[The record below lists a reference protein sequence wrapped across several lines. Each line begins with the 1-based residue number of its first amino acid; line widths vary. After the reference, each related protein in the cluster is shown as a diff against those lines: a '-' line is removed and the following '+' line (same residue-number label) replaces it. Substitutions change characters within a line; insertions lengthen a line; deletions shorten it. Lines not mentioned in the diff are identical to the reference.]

1 MATVYLAVQETLGRQ
16 VALKVINP
24 ELAADDAFRE
34 RFARE
39 GQIVARFRHPQIV
52 IIYDFRKHGTSLLLS
67 MEYLPGGTLKERI
80 KRGLAK
86 PQVLEIAASMARAL
100 AYAHRNGVVHR
111 DVKPANI
118 LFREDDTPVLTDFG
132 IARFLDDSTRL
143 TQPGL
148 SMGSPRYMSP
158 EQVMGHTID
167 FRSDI
172 YSLGI
177 VFYEMLTGD
186 VPWSDTSNP
195 VAAALMHCTAPIP
208 SLPAELIGYQPILE
222 KLLAKKPEDR
232 YQGAD
237 DFAEDL
243 RRVSRNE
250 MEPTGPP
257 AFTEILRSPPPMPK
271 QDRRAGRKLVIATA
285 ILLLTA
291 GLGGGYWLVR
301 DTPDDSGAKDLPPIL
316 LPPAKGP
323 RPIVGKVEALAIEL
337 LKKQL
342 FDESLGQILAG
353 LKRAPQ
359 DARLLALKDF
369 VEKQRTHKR
378 THQLLAWARQELDAG
393 RLDEAS
399 SLVKDGLELAPGDK
413 DLVALKAQ
421 IDNRVALRKKIA
433 KLVTLAAAKAD
444 AGAPEEAL
452 AAVEQALQLDPGNQ
466 QALDLRAQLD
476 AAAERRQKAANLL
489 AKAQERR
496 EAGDFEKSL
505 ALIDAGL
512 DLIPD
517 HPPLLSART
526 QVEQALAAEKLHKAN
541 AQRADALLL
550 QARKALDLANLEE
563 AHRLAEQGLEL
574 VPDHPAL
581 ASLLQE
587 VKERQASAARDRE
600 ETTRL
605 LGLAAQKRT
614 EGRIEE
620 ALAQCKVHFRANR
633 LTSGDSRDPE
643 TAYDCYREVLELE
656 PENAEALE
664 GITQIAGKYAGWTS
678 GKIDQRNSSAAH
690 LYLDRLVGVAPQ
702 YPQLPELRER
712 LQQLDRSLASSR
724 RAAQTTRTPAGRT
737 RRPTTSL
744 PKDVPVP
751 TPAFAEKEAKTPTEP
766 SPPPSQPSKPIIG
779 TF

>member
-1 MATVYLAVQETLGRQ
+1 MDIPGYKVVRELGRGGMATVYLAVQETLSRQ

-24 ELAADDAFRE
+24 ELAADDSFRE
-34 RFARE
+34 RFVRE
-39 GQIVARFRHPQIV
+39 GQIVARFRHPQMV
-52 IIYDFRKHGTSLLLS
+52 IIYEFRRHGTSLLLS
-67 MEYLPGGTLKERI
+67 MEHLPGGTLKERI
-80 KRGLAK
+80 KHGLAK
-86 PQVLEIAASMARAL
+86 PQVLEIASSMARAL

-118 LFREDDTPVLTDFG
+118 LFRDDDTPVLTDFG

-158 EQVMGHTID
+158 EQVMGHAID

-177 VFYEMLTGD
+177 VFYEMLTGN

-208 SLPAELIGYQPILE
+208 SLPAELIEYQPILE

-232 YQGAD
+232 YQDAD
-237 DFAEDL
+237 EFAEDL
-243 RRVSRNE
+243 RRVRCNE
-250 MEPTGPP
+250 MERKGPP
-257 AFTEILRSPPPMPK
+257 ELTEILPSPPITPK
-271 QDRRAGRKLVIATA
+271 PGRRTAGRKLGILTA
-285 ILLLTA
+285 VLLVSA
-291 GLGGGYWLVR
+291 GLGTGGYWLLSG
-301 DTPDDSGAKDLPPIL
+301 TPDDS
-316 LPPAKGP
+316 
-323 RPIVGKVEALAIEL
+323 
-337 LKKQL
+337 QL
-342 FDESLGQILAG
+342 FDESLHQILDA
-353 LKRAPQ
+353 LNRAPQ
-359 DARLLALKDF
+359 NEDAQLQALKDF
-369 VEKQRTHKR
+369 VEKQRMHKR
-378 THQLLAWARQELDAG
+378 ARQLLAQAQRELEAG
-393 RLDEAS
+393 RLDKAS
-399 SLVKDGLELAPGDK
+399 SLVKDGLDLAPADK
-413 DLVALKAQ
+413 DLAALKTE
-421 IDNRVALRKKIA
+421 IDNRVERGKKIT
-433 KLVTLAAAKAD
+433 KLVTLAAEKAD
-444 AGAPEEAL
+444 AGGPEEAL
-452 AAVEQALQLDPGNQ
+452 AAVEQALQLDRDNQ

-476 AAAERRQKAANLL
+476 AEIKSRQKAANLL
-489 AKAQERR
+489 AEAQERR

-512 DLIPD
+512 ELIPGY
-517 HPPLLSART
+517 PPLLSART
-526 QVEQALAAEKLHKAN
+526 QVQQALSAEKLYKAN

-587 VKERQASAARDRE
+587 VKERQASTARDRE
-600 ETTRL
+600 EAARL
-605 LGLAAQKRT
+605 LGLAAQKHA
-614 EGRIEE
+614 EGRLEE
-620 ALAQCKVHFRANR
+620 ALAQCKIHFRANR
-633 LTSGDSRDPE
+633 LTSGDSRDSG
-643 TAYDCYREVLELE
+643 TAYDCYREVLQLD

-678 GKIDQRNSSAAH
+678 GKIDQRNPFAAH
-690 LYLDRLVGVAPQ
+690 LYLDRLVGVDPQ

-712 LQQLDRSLASSR
+712 LEQLDRSLASSR
-724 RAAQTTRTPAGRT
+724 RAAQTTRIPPSRT
-737 RRPTTSL
+737 RRPTTSS

-751 TPAFAEKEAKTPTEP
+751 TPVFAEKEAKTPTEP
-766 SPPPSQPSKPIIG
+766 SPPPSKPLNFTIG